1 MKHQYFG
8 DENDYRK
15 YGLLRALSGNGRLST
30 GVWWM
35 RTEDD
40 GSSDGKFT
48 SYLASGAARR
58 HDPLLFDHLRS
69 ALATGRRH
77 LDHVEKSDILPNSR
91 FFSEIV
97 PDKREA
103 RVAHTRRMMEVL
115 GDTDLLVVDP
125 DNGVEVKSKPVGSKG
140 SSKFVQWSEIEG
152 AYRAGQSVLVYQ
164 HFPRQARV
172 SYTSAIANAMGVRTG
187 VRRID
192 TFATTR
198 VLFILARQET
208 HVAVLEAG
216 VRSIAARWGGQLRHQ
231 SHEVA

>member
-48 SYLASGAARR
+48 SYLASETARR

-69 ALATGRRH
+69 ALTTGPRH

-103 RVAHTRRMMEVL
+103 REAHTRRMIEVL
-115 GDTDLLVVDP
+115 GGTDLLFIDP
-125 DNGVEVKSKPVGSKG
+125 DNGIEVKSKPVGSKG
-140 SSKFVQWSEIEG
+140 SSKFVQWSEIED
-152 AYRAGQSVLVYQ
+152 AYRGGQSVLVYQ
-164 HFPRQARV
+164 HFPRQPRL
-172 SYTSAIANAMGVRTG
+172 SYTSAVANAMGVRAG

-192 TFATTR
+192 TFATAR
-198 VLFILARQET
+198 VLFILAGQQA
-208 HVAVLEAG
+208 HADVLEAG
-216 VRSIAARWGGQLRHQ
+216 MRTIAATWGGQLRHQ
-231 SHEVA
+231 SHEVV